1 MNDVPRS
8 NTGPGR
14 ARPLLYALPPALIV
28 VLVATYAAAPEFY
41 LRVILA
47 FQEREHQAVEIVT
60 FASAVIAAAA
70 LGWASIR
77 LWVMRPSTVPGVV
90 HSSWG

>member
-1 MNDVPRS
+1 MDDLSR
-8 NTGPGR
+8 TDKGQGR

-28 VLVATYAAAPEFY
+28 VLVVTYAAAPGFY
-41 LRVILA
+41 LRAILA
-47 FQEREHQAVEIVT
+47 FREREHQAVEIVT